1 MGSAAPENFVA
12 GKSPASAAPVCS
24 NLHQSAP
31 TRKDKGYFTGK
42 KQAAQAQKVLLD
54 AATEQVGQS
63 CRTKAVTAN
72 DFESAAAWSGNRHHA
87 NAYPEEARHWYSR
100 CRPCMSCR
108 ILQNLAE
115 LASGNSAY
123 PPALEDKVVALIRE
137 EFGAVV
143 RASRKFPMAYNHFS
157 HQHGHTLRLNSPFL
171 QTNHDKPSFHMFSW
185 SIYNI

>member
-1 MGSAAPENFVA
+1 MAVDISVLHFIQLSFSQKKAESLGSAAPENFVA

-42 KQAAQAQKVLLD
+42 KQNAQAQKVLLD

-72 DFESAAAWSGNRHHA
+72 DQIRVSCFGPGQEIATMRMRILKKHGTGIPDAVLACLA
-87 NAYPEEARHWYSR
+87 E
-100 CRPCMSCR
+100 SCR
-108 ILQNLAE
+108 ILQSWLRE
-115 LASGNSAY
+115 TVRIQ
-123 PPALEDKVVALIRE
+123 PPLEDKVVALIRE

-143 RASRKFPMAYNHFS
+143 RASRKFPMAYNHFFP
-157 HQHGHTLRLNSPFL
+157 HGQPH
-171 QTNHDKPSFHMFSW
+171 
-185 SIYNI
+185 